1 MKSIIVSLLLLY
13 AGSVAA
19 ESSCQVNLDSG
30 VRISAAAIEF
40 YEGDKTLYRISGDQ
54 QLWVDGKALTL
65 SAEQRQL
72 VSDYAGNLRAL
83 VPEVKDLTLGAVA
96 IAQEA
101 AVLVIDE
108 FIGQDNKV
116 SRQLSAELT
125 HVKGD
130 IEHYFSTRE
139 PISFDEQGNGS
150 LDVLGQHFETRI
162 ARIVET
168 SVQDSIGSFALA
180 MTKEI
185 FSSAGN
191 MEKFEQRMNRFG
203 EQMEARMQT
212 RAAAM
217 EQRGQALCALVV
229 DIDEQE
235 ENLKMAIPAL
245 QKFNLINVEGVH
257 LAQKI

>member
-1 MKSIIVSLLLLY
+1 MKNIMASLLMLC

-19 ESSCQVNLDSG
+19 ESSCRANLDSG
-30 VRISAAAIEF
+30 VRISVAAIEF
-40 YEGDKTLYRISGDQ
+40 FEGDKTLYRISGDQ
-54 QLWVDGKALTL
+54 QLWVDGRALKL
-65 SAEQRQL
+65 SAEQQRM
-72 VSDYAGNLRAL
+72 VSDYAANIRAL
-83 VPEVKDLTLGAVA
+83 VPEVKEIALGAVA
-96 IAQEA
+96 IAQD
-101 AVLVIDE
+101 AVVMLIDE

-130 IEHYFSTRE
+130 IEHYFSTQQ

-162 ARIVET
+162 ARVVET
-168 SVQDSIGSFALA
+168 SVQDSIGSFALS
-180 MTKEI
+180 MIKEI

-203 EQMEARMQT
+203 EQVDERMQA
-212 RAAAM
+212 RALVM
-217 EQRGQALCALVV
+217 EQRGQALCESVIA
-229 DIDEQE
+229 IDTQE
-235 ENLKMAIPAL
+235 ENLKLAIPAV
-245 QKFNLINVEGVH
+245 QKFNVINVTGVH